1 MVNRNSR
8 AALGLVVAA
17 AAVGRLVVA
26 TPPPKPEITVFKSP
40 TCGCCRQWVEHAR
53 AAGFQ
58 VVVHDTS
65 DLEGVMTRYG
75 VPPRLSSCHTAVVGG
90 YVIEGHVP
98 ADVISRLLRER
109 PNVAGLAVPGMPA
122 SAPGMDLPSPS
133 RYDVL
138 TFDHAGKTSVYAT
151 R

>member
-1 MVNRNSR
+1 MIDRNSW
-8 AALGLVVAA
+8 AVLGLVVAA
-17 AAVGRLVVA
+17 AAVGRVALA
-26 TPPPKPEITVFKSP
+26 TPSPKPEITVFKSP

-53 AAGFQ
+53 AAGFR
-58 VVVHDTS
+58 VVAHDTT
-65 DLEGVMTRYG
+65 DLDGVMRRYG

-109 PNVAGLAVPGMPA
+109 PHVAGLAVPGMPA
-122 SAPGMDLPSPS
+122 SAPGMDLPSQA
-133 RYDVL
+133 RYDVV
-138 TFDHAGKTSVYAT
+138 TFDRAGTTSVYTT